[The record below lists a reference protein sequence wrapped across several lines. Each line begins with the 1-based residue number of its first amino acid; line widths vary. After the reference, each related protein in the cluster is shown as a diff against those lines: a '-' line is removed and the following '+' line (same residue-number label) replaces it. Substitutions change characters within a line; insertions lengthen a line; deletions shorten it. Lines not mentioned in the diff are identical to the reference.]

1 MIRALIII
9 TLLAQNC
16 YAVEKLKAEGQ
27 VRVTILAQEQAE
39 VTAESGTPVYD
50 KEGNL
55 VQVVF

>member
-1 MIRALIII
+1 MRFIILLIICFSS
-9 TLLAQNC
+9 NC
-16 YAVEKLKAEGQ
+16 FAIEKLKAEGQ

-50 KEGNL
+50 KDGNL